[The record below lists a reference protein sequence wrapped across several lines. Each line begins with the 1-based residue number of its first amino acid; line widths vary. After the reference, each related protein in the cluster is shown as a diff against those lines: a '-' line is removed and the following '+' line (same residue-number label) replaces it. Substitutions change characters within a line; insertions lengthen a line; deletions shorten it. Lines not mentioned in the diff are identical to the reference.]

1 MVLTAKAFALAIQ
14 IELAPALR
22 TGTPIAHRSLLCRA
36 IARVNGEL
44 ANSRAHGRYAGAI
57 SLIPVENRMDRLA
70 SMETFVR
77 VVETGSFSRQL
88 RVGQPAVSKSVAQ
101 LEEYLG
107 VKLLTRS
114 TRGLTP
120 TEAGLGYLERA
131 RRALEEAAEA
141 ELAARGAGA
150 GLKGR
155 LRICAAVTF
164 ARIHLI
170 PLLPKFLAQNPDLE
184 LEVILDDRQIDL
196 VQEGIDVALRM
207 GKLMDSALTAR
218 CIARCKRLVLGTP
231 AYFEHAFNAKRLEQ
245 ASGRCLSSGGQR
257 LVVSARNLRIGGL
270 GSKQITRDRRGRCE
284 SCCARRYRTD
294 HRVRV
299 DVHSR
304 TAVGCGPRGVA
315 GMGSPRTRSLGCV
328 SLRTGRDGQD
338 KGVREFLRAYLQRLS
353 GLRPAARLCACLFD
367 RL

>member
-1 MVLTAKAFALAIQ
+1 
-14 IELAPALR
+14 
-22 TGTPIAHRSLLCRA
+22 
-36 IARVNGEL
+36 
-44 ANSRAHGRYAGAI
+44 
-57 SLIPVENRMDRLA
+57 MDRLA

-77 VVETGSFSRQL
+77 VVETGSFSGAARQL

-114 TRGLTP
+114 TRGLAP

-184 LEVILDDRQIDL
+184 LEVVLDDRQIDL

-207 GKLMDSALTAR
+207 GKLMDSTLTTR
-218 CIARCKRLVLGTP
+218 RIARCKRLVLGTP
-231 AYFEHAFNAKRLEQ
+231 AYFDRAGTPSTPSELSKHQAVVYLQGEGSIWSFRRDSSELAVTVQSRLRVTAAEGVRSAVLADIGLTIASEWMFSPELRSGAVRAVLLEWNLPALDLWAVFPSGRATTAKARAFVDFFERTFNA
-245 ASGRCLSSGGQR
+245 
-257 LVVSARNLRIGGL
+257 
-270 GSKQITRDRRGRCE
+270 
-284 SCCARRYRTD
+284 
-294 HRVRV
+294 
-299 DVHSR
+299 
-304 TAVGCGPRGVA
+304 
-315 GMGSPRTRSLGCV
+315 
-328 SLRTGRDGQD
+328 
-338 KGVREFLRAYLQRLS
+338 
-353 GLRPAARLCACLFD
+353 
-367 RL
+367 

>member
-1 MVLTAKAFALAIQ
+1 
-14 IELAPALR
+14 
-22 TGTPIAHRSLLCRA
+22 
-36 IARVNGEL
+36 
-44 ANSRAHGRYAGAI
+44 
-57 SLIPVENRMDRLA
+57 MDRLA
-70 SMETFVR
+70 SMETFLR
-77 VVETGSFSRQL
+77 VVETGSFSGAARQL

-107 VKLLTRS
+107 VKLLARS

-131 RRALEEAAEA
+131 RRALDEAAEA

-170 PLLPKFLAQNPDLE
+170 PLLPKFMAQHPDLE

-218 CIARCKRLVLGTP
+218 RIARCKRLVLGTP
-231 AYFEHAFNAKRLEQ
+231 AYFDRAGTPSTPSELSRHQTVVYLQEGSVWSFRRETSELAVSVQSRLRVTAAEGVRAAVLADVGLAIASEWMFTPELRSGAVRAVLQEWDLPPLDLWAVFPSGRAATIKTRAFVDFFGRTFNA
-245 ASGRCLSSGGQR
+245 
-257 LVVSARNLRIGGL
+257 
-270 GSKQITRDRRGRCE
+270 
-284 SCCARRYRTD
+284 
-294 HRVRV
+294 
-299 DVHSR
+299 
-304 TAVGCGPRGVA
+304 
-315 GMGSPRTRSLGCV
+315 
-328 SLRTGRDGQD
+328 
-338 KGVREFLRAYLQRLS
+338 
-353 GLRPAARLCACLFD
+353 
-367 RL
+367 